1 MDIASHEDVVS
12 KRCEHDGCKTCPSF
26 GLIGKFGSEH
36 ALFCKEH
43 MNTRLHENVID
54 KRCEHDGCK
63 TQAVFGPIG
72 TFGKEHVLFCKEHA
86 DPEKHTN
93 VLTKRCEHDGCEI
106 QACFPGKDD
115 SPNTFCVKHAFE
127 AGTVAA
133 YNSRASKVGCRAA
146 CALAAEG
153 LVFEHEHLNTSTSP
167 PQWEGKEVEA

>member
-1 MDIASHEDVVS
+1 MAPFMKPSPQSGANTTAARLQAEIFGLIGTFGREHALFCKEHMDIASHEDVVS

-72 TFGKEHVLFCKEHA
+72 TFGKEHVLFCKRTCRPRETHER
-86 DPEKHTN
+86 PH
-93 VLTKRCEHDGCEI
+93 
-106 QACFPGKDD
+106 QAL
-115 SPNTFCVKHAFE
+115 
-127 AGTVAA
+127 
-133 YNSRASKVGCRAA
+133 RARR
-146 CALAAEG
+146 L
-153 LVFEHEHLNTSTSP
+153 
-167 PQWEGKEVEA
+167 